1 MGAHRPRRGLPEGR
15 RIARLNDA
23 RPAGHPSGDPASGD
37 PASGVSRRVDRVLPD
52 VPAVDRA
59 FDYSVPAEMD
69 AAVDVG
75 TIVRVPLHGRRV
87 RGWVLGTDVVSE
99 APPDRVLPIRAVV
112 SAGPPAPVVDL
123 TAFAAWRWAGP
134 RAAFLRA
141 ASAPNVIAATR
152 AREPDLGVF
161 PTHPAPMELPSAP
174 ARLVVWPP
182 ARSRADLVASMV
194 DPEGSTLLIAPD
206 AVEADALARRLEAE
220 GRHVVLMR
228 ADRSAADRTAAW
240 DASRNGACV
249 VVGGRVAV
257 LAPVPDLRA
266 VIVLDDADEA
276 LAEERAPAWHAR
288 DLAHERARREGAR
301 FDIVT
306 PAPTVEAV
314 ELAGAPV
321 VAPPAVCRAGW
332 PRVEIVDRR
341 DDAPGLGLLSAAL
354 GPALHRALDD
364 GGRAVCVLNRR
375 GRAHLLLC
383 RTCGEPAR
391 CSRCEATVSESAGGL
406 TCGRCATVQE
416 LRCRHCGNAR
426 FRALKPG
433 VVRLRDEL
441 AGIVPHHQVIAVDG
455 SSAPLTPFDVAVGTE
470 AAFHRVGDNPA
481 RPVRLVAFLD
491 LDQELLAPRYRAA
504 EQSLWL
510 LVRAARLVGPRDG
523 GGVVLVQ
530 TRVPGH
536 EVLRTVC
543 DADPEPALAAE
554 TARRRDL
561 HFPPFGGLAE
571 VRGGADAV
579 AAACEALQGRV
590 TVLGPAGAAALLR
603 APSTRVL
610 CDALAAVDLTP
621 ARALGRL
628 RVDVDPL
635 RV

>member
-1 MGAHRPRRGLPEGR
+1 MPL
-15 RIARLNDA
+15 
-23 RPAGHPSGDPASGD
+23 
-37 PASGVSRRVDRVLPD
+37 RVDRVLPD

-59 FDYSVPAEMD
+59 FDYSVPSEL
-69 AAVDVG
+69 AAVVDVG
-75 TIVRVPLHGRRV
+75 TMVRVPLHGRRV
-87 RGWVLGTDVVSE
+87 RGWVLGTDVESE
-99 APPDRVLPIRAVV
+99 APPGRVLSIRTVV
-112 SAGPPAPVVDL
+112 GAGPPAPVVEL
-123 TAFAAWRWAGP
+123 TEFAAWRWAGP
-134 RAAFLRA
+134 RTAFLRA
-141 ASAPNVIAATR
+141 ASAPNVVADTR
-152 AREPDLGVF
+152 APEPELGVF
-161 PTHPAPMELPSAP
+161 PTRPAPMDLPDAP

-206 AVEADALARRLEAE
+206 SVEADALAAHLEAE
-220 GRHVVLMR
+220 GRHVVLMH

-240 DASRNGACV
+240 DVSRRGACV

-266 VIVLDDADEA
+266 AIVLDDADEA

-288 DLAHERARREGAR
+288 DLAYERARREGAR

-314 ELAGAPV
+314 EMAGAPV
-321 VAPPAVCRAGW
+321 VAPLDVRRAGW

-391 CSRCEATVSESAGGL
+391 CSRCDATVAEGDGGL
-406 TCGRCATVQE
+406 GCRRCKSVQE
-416 LRCRHCGNAR
+416 LRCRHCGSAR

-441 AGIVPHHQVIAVDG
+441 AGLVPHHQVVAVDR
-455 SSAPLTPFDVAVGTE
+455 SSAPLIPFDVVVGTE
-470 AAFHRVGDNPA
+470 AALHRAGDEPG

-510 LVRAARLVGPRDG
+510 LVRAARLVGPRAG

-530 TRVPGH
+530 TRVPEH

-561 HFPPFGGLAE
+561 RFPPFGGLAE
-571 VRGGADAV
+571 VRGGAEAV
-579 AAACEALQGRV
+579 AAACEALQGHV
-590 TVLGPAGAAALLR
+590 TVLGPSGAAALLR
-603 APSTRVL
+603 APSTRAL
-610 CDALAAVDLTP
+610 CDALAAVDLRP

>member
-1 MGAHRPRRGLPEGR
+1 M
-15 RIARLNDA
+15 
-23 RPAGHPSGDPASGD
+23 
-37 PASGVSRRVDRVLPD
+37 SRRVDRVLPD
-52 VPAVDRA
+52 VPALDRA
-59 FDYSVPAEMD
+59 FDYAVPVEM
-69 AAVDVG
+69 ATAVEVG
-75 TIVRVPLHGRRV
+75 TMVRVPLHGRRV
-87 RGWVLGTDVVSE
+87 RGWVLETDVASE
-99 APPDRVLPIRAVV
+99 APPDRVLPISAVV
-112 SAGPPAPVVDL
+112 AAGPPAAVVAL
-123 TAFAAWRWAGP
+123 TRFAAWRWAGP

-141 ASAPNVIAATR
+141 ASAPNLVAETR
-152 AREPDLGVF
+152 APEPDLGVF
-161 PTHPAPMELPSAP
+161 PTRPAPMDLPDVQ
-174 ARLVVWPP
+174 ARVVVWPP
-182 ARSRADLVASMV
+182 ARSRVDLVASMV
-194 DPEGSTLLIAPD
+194 DPEGSTLLIVPD
-206 AVEADALARRLEAE
+206 STEGDALGEHLEAE

-228 ADRSAADRTAAW
+228 ANQSAADRTAAW
-240 DASRNGACV
+240 DACRRGACV

-266 VIVLDDADEA
+266 VILLDDADEA

-288 DLAHERARREGAR
+288 DLAYERTRREGAR

-306 PAPTVEAV
+306 PAPTVEAAKM
-314 ELAGAPV
+314 AGPPV
-321 VAPPAVCRAGW
+321 AAPPEIRRAGW
-332 PRVEIVDRR
+332 PRVEVIDRR

-364 GGRAVCVLNRR
+364 GGRAVCVLNRK

-383 RTCGEPAR
+383 RSCGEPAR
-391 CSRCEATVSESAGGL
+391 CTRCDATVAERNGGL
-406 TCGRCATVQE
+406 ACGRCETVQE
-416 LRCRHCGNAR
+416 LRCRHCGNSR
-426 FRALKPG
+426 FRGLKPG

-441 AGIVPHHQVIAVDG
+441 AGLVPHHQVIAVDG
-455 SSAPLTPFDVAVGTE
+455 SSAPLTPFDVVVGTE
-470 AAFHRVGDNPA
+470 AALHRAGDVPG

-530 TRVPGH
+530 TRVPEH

-543 DADPEPALAAE
+543 EADPEPALAAE

-561 HFPPFGGLAE
+561 GFPPFGGLAE
-571 VRGGADAV
+571 IRGSVEAV
-579 AAACEALQGRV
+579 AAACEALQGHV
-590 TVLGPAGAAALLR
+590 TVLGPSGAGALLR
-603 APSTRVL
+603 ASSTEML
-610 CDALAAVDLTP
+610 CDALAAVDLRP

>member
-1 MGAHRPRRGLPEGR
+1 MSR
-15 RIARLNDA
+15 RIA
-23 RPAGHPSGDPASGD
+23 
-37 PASGVSRRVDRVLPD
+37 RVLPD

-59 FDYSVPAEMD
+59 FDYAVPAEM
-69 AAVDVG
+69 ATAVDVG
-75 TIVRVPLHGRRV
+75 TMVRVPLHGRRV
-87 RGWVLGTDVVSE
+87 RGWVLETDVESE
-99 APPDRVLPIRAVV
+99 APPDRMLAIRAVL
-112 SAGPPAPVVDL
+112 SAGPPAAVVAL
-123 TAFAAWRWAGP
+123 TEFAAWRWAGP

-141 ASAPNVIAATR
+141 ASAPNLVAETR
-152 AREPDLGVF
+152 TPEPDLGVF
-161 PTHPAPMELPSAP
+161 PTRSAPMDLPDDR

-182 ARSRADLVASMV
+182 ACSRADLVASMV

-206 AVEADALARRLEAE
+206 SVEAAALAEHLEAE

-228 ADRSAADRTAAW
+228 ADQSGADRTAAW
-240 DASRNGACV
+240 EASRHGACV

-266 VIVLDDADEA
+266 VIVLDEADEA

-288 DLAHERARREGAR
+288 DLAYERTRREGAR

-314 ELAGAPV
+314 EMVGATVLA
-321 VAPPAVCRAGW
+321 PAEVRRAGW
-332 PRVEIVDRR
+332 SRIEIVDRR

-375 GRAHLLLC
+375 GRAHLLVC
-383 RTCGEPAR
+383 RGCGEPAR
-391 CSRCEATVSESAGGL
+391 CSRCDATVAEIDGGL
-406 TCGRCATVQE
+406 SCTRCETTHE
-416 LRCRHCGNAR
+416 LRCRHCGSAR
-426 FRALKPG
+426 FRGLKPG

-441 AGIVPHHQVIAVDG
+441 AGLVPHHQVIAVDG
-455 SSAPLTPFDVAVGTE
+455 SSAPLTPFDVIVGTE
-470 AAFHRVGDNPA
+470 AALHRAGDESG

-504 EQSLWL
+504 EQGLWL

-530 TRVPGH
+530 TRVPEH

-543 DADPEPALAAE
+543 EADPEPALAAE

-561 HFPPFGGLAE
+561 RFPPFGGLAE
-571 VRGGADAV
+571 IRGSAEAV
-579 AAACEALQGRV
+579 AAACVALQGRV
-590 TVLGPAGAAALLR
+590 TVLGPSGAAALLR
-603 APSTRVL
+603 APSTRAL
-610 CDALAAVDLTP
+610 CDALAAVDLRP

-628 RVDVDPL
+628 RVDIDPL

>member
-1 MGAHRPRRGLPEGR
+1 VAQGAP
-15 RIARLNDA
+15 
-23 RPAGHPSGDPASGD
+23 HP
-37 PASGVSRRVDRVLPD
+37 GVPGRVDRVLPD

-59 FDYSVPAEMD
+59 FDYAVPIELAD
-69 AAVDVG
+69 AVGVG
-75 TIVRVPLHGRRV
+75 TMVRVPLHGRRV
-87 RGWVLGTDVVSE
+87 RGWVLGTNVESE
-99 APPDRVLPIRAVV
+99 APRDRVLPIRAIV
-112 SAGPPAPVVDL
+112 SAGPPAQVVEL
-123 TAFAAWRWAGP
+123 TEFAAWRWAGP

-141 ASAPNVIAATR
+141 ASAPNVVADTR
-152 AREPDLGVF
+152 APEPDVGVF
-161 PTHPAPMELPSAP
+161 PTRPAPMDLPDAP

-182 ARSRADLVASMV
+182 ARSRAVLVASMV
-194 DPEGSTLLIAPD
+194 HPEGSTLLIAPD
-206 AVEADALARRLEAE
+206 SVEADALAEHLEAE

-228 ADRSAADRTAAW
+228 ADRSAVDRTAAW
-240 DASRNGACV
+240 DASRRGACV

-321 VAPPAVCRAGW
+321 AAPVDVRRAGW
-332 PRVEIVDRR
+332 PRIEIVDRR

-391 CSRCEATVSESAGGL
+391 CSRCDATVAEDVGGL
-406 TCGRCATVQE
+406 RCSRCETVQE
-416 LRCRHCGNAR
+416 LRCRHCGSAR

-433 VVRLRDEL
+433 VVRLRDEI
-441 AGIVPHHQVIAVDG
+441 AGLVPHHQVIAVDR
-455 SSAPLTPFDVAVGTE
+455 SSAPLVPFDVVVGTE
-470 AAFHRVGDNPA
+470 AALHRAGDERG

-510 LVRAARLVGPRDG
+510 LVRAARLVGSRAG

-530 TRVPGH
+530 TRVPDH
-536 EVLRTVC
+536 EVLRTVR

-554 TARRRDL
+554 AARRRDL
-561 HFPPFGGLAE
+561 RFPPFGGLAE
-571 VRGGADAV
+571 LRGGADAV
-579 AAACEALQGRV
+579 AAACAALEDHV
-590 TVLGPAGAAALLR
+590 TVLGPTSGAALLR
-603 APSTRVL
+603 APSTREL
-610 CDALAAVDLTP
+610 CDALAAVDLAP

>member
-1 MGAHRPRRGLPEGR
+1 VSQP
-15 RIARLNDA
+15 
-23 RPAGHPSGDPASGD
+23 
-37 PASGVSRRVDRVLPD
+37 GVVQRVDRVLPD
-52 VPAVDRA
+52 VPAVGRA
-59 FDYSVPAEMD
+59 FDYAVPGDLAG
-69 AAVDVG
+69 AIDVG

-87 RGWVLGTDVVSE
+87 RGWVLGTDVESE
-99 APPDRVLPIRAVV
+99 APADRVLPIHAVV
-112 SAGPPAPVVDL
+112 SAGPPAAVVEL
-123 TAFAAWRWAGP
+123 TEFAAWRWAGP

-141 ASAPNVIAATR
+141 ASAPNVVADTR
-152 AREPDLGVF
+152 APEPDLGVF
-161 PTHPAPMELPSAP
+161 PSRPAPMDLPDAR

-182 ARSRADLVASMV
+182 ARSRAGLVASMV

-206 AVEADALARRLEAE
+206 SAEADALAAHLEAE
-220 GRHVVLMR
+220 GRHVVVMR
-228 ADRSAADRTAAW
+228 ADRSAAERTAAW
-240 DASRNGACV
+240 DASRRGACV

-314 ELAGAPV
+314 EMAGAPV
-321 VAPPAVCRAGW
+321 AAPFDVRRAGW

-341 DDAPGLGLLSAAL
+341 DDPPGLGLLSAAL
-354 GPALHRALDD
+354 GPALHRALED

-383 RTCGEPAR
+383 RSCGEPAR
-391 CSRCEATVSESAGGL
+391 CSRCDATVAEGDGGL
-406 TCGRCATVQE
+406 VCARCESVHEQ
-416 LRCRHCGNAR
+416 RCRHCGSTR

-441 AGIVPHHQVIAVDG
+441 AGLVPHHQVVAVDR
-455 SSAPLTPFDVAVGTE
+455 SSAPLTPFDVVVGTE
-470 AAFHRVGDNPA
+470 AALHRAADDA
-481 RPVRLVAFLD
+481 RRPVRLVAFLD

-510 LVRAARLVGPRDG
+510 LVRAARLVGPRAG

-530 TRVPGH
+530 TRVPEH

-543 DADPEPALAAE
+543 DADPGPALAAE

-561 HFPPFGGLAE
+561 QFPPFGGLAE
-571 VRGGADAV
+571 VRGAAQAV
-579 AAACEALQGRV
+579 AAACALLQGRV
-590 TVLGPAGAAALLR
+590 TVLGPSGAGALLR
-603 APSTRVL
+603 ASSTGAL